1 MTVATA
7 HQQDFRPASMFASQK
22 DFANAAFAELNSRL
36 APAKL
41 ANNELNGTH
50 VSAWLNQNA
59 RDVAPK
65 TVAELADLLE
75 RAVKDTVYDG
85 RLIWDVKPK
94 TLQGPNKS
102 AKQIS
107 AAESEE
113 QFGKWQ
119 KDAEAKDKHDKEQ
132 KAAEK
137 RIAALI
143 AAFTPTRNGRLDYP
157 LIEKTNARHRGW
169 FESAKKDGKD
179 LVKVEEQIRQDQQ
192 ITYDRVERSSW
203 NM

>member
-1 MTVATA
+1 M
-7 HQQDFRPASMFASQK
+7 
-22 DFANAAFAELNSRL
+22 
-36 APAKL
+36 
-41 ANNELNGTH
+41 
-50 VSAWLNQNA
+50 
-59 RDVAPK
+59 
-65 TVAELADLLE
+65 
-75 RAVKDTVYDG
+75 KDTVYDG

-203 NM
+203 NL

>member
-65 TVAELADLLE
+65 TVA
-75 RAVKDTVYDG
+75 
-85 RLIWDVKPK
+85 
-94 TLQGPNKS
+94 
-102 AKQIS
+102 
-107 AAESEE
+107 
-113 QFGKWQ
+113 
-119 KDAEAKDKHDKEQ
+119 
-132 KAAEK
+132 
-137 RIAALI
+137 
-143 AAFTPTRNGRLDYP
+143 
-157 LIEKTNARHRGW
+157 
-169 FESAKKDGKD
+169 
-179 LVKVEEQIRQDQQ
+179 
-192 ITYDRVERSSW
+192 
-203 NM
+203 